1 MKKDEDINAAVATT
15 TTIELKDNRNDNRN
29 DYLENLEISEN
40 IIFDF
45 DKAITNDL
53 TDIYMLVDMCL
64 DAFCI
69 GWLNAEVWLY
79 ERAFP
84 SALTGQTVKIAT
96 DDKLNFFG
104 LACIPS
110 FCLGN
115 MVFAFFGLHLCDVIK
130 KEETV
135 SRRIIFK
142 SILEII
148 FIVVTLI
155 VNTSSPLGIS
165 YMVVVMS
172 FAAGVINGFHSRNK
186 KTATAF
192 MTGRVATIGTEIGL
206 YLRNSPTKN
215 TKKFFHNILSYAF
228 FLSGGLSRSISGTSV
243 AFAWPFHL
251 KYVLEVFALLFFLMF
266 KDWSPS
272 VRYIPNNR
280 ITKVNSDN

>member
-1 MKKDEDINAAVATT
+1 MKNDEDINAAVATT

-104 LACIPS
+104 LACIPA

-115 MVFAFFGLHLCDVIK
+115 ILFAFFGLHLCDVSK